1 MAIGSIASTKL
12 KLSKFGFPRTATIR
26 LAVERFRKHLLS
38 YSKSMDELINLVV
51 QKTGISQDDARK
63 AVEVIVSE
71 LKSRLPAPIASHV
84 DAFIAGGASGGMNTL
99 ASEAGEMLKGKLGGL
114 FGGQG

>member
-1 MAIGSIASTKL
+1 LGSIASTKL
-12 KLSKFGFPRTATIR
+12 ELSIFGFPGTATIG
-26 LAVERFRKHLLS
+26 LAVERFRKHLFLN
-38 YSKSMDELINLVV
+38 SKFMDELINLVV

-63 AVEVIVSE
+63 AVEVIVNE

-84 DAFIAGGASGGMNTL
+84 DAFIAGGMSGGANTL